1 MKIISLII
9 LIVLFSTSCDK
20 SNDVAKDPFIRST
33 ICMGTSLEIKVLDFD
48 EDSATII
55 TNLAIEE
62 AERINQKFSTYIDD
76 NYMAWLNSVNDTLI
90 QVDDETYF
98 LLERCDKIHKLTL
111 GGFDP
116 AVGNL
121 IDLLGFEK
129 GSPHLPSQ
137 QQIDSVL
144 KEVGWKHVELLGSNS
159 IKKKSHIKLNFGG
172 IAKGYAVYRLYHIM
186 ETHGISN
193 FLINFGGEVI
203 AKGDNWTVG
212 IQHPRIQNEL
222 LGVLNLNQ
230 IGSATSGDYERF
242 FKKDNKRY
250 NHIIN
255 PVSGYPADECMSVT
269 IIGSD
274 MTDADGLAT
283 GIFVMGAKKGME
295 IIESI
300 PEIEGM
306 IIDSAGTTFMSSGFE
321 KYFRSN

>member
-1 MKIISLII
+1 MKKIVFIL

-20 SNDVAKDPFIRST
+20 SNDVAKDPFVRST
-33 ICMGTSLEIKVLDFD
+33 ISMGTSLEIKVLDFD
-48 EDSATII
+48 EDSATVI

-76 NYMAWLNSVNDTLI
+76 NYMAWLNSVNDEI
-90 QVDDETYF
+90 IKVDDETYI

-121 IDLLGFEK
+121 IELLGFEN

-137 QQIDSVL
+137 HQIDSVL
-144 KEVGWKHVELLGSNS
+144 KEVGWKHVELLDSNV

-172 IAKGYAVYRLYHIM
+172 IAKGYAVYRLYHMM
-186 ETHGISN
+186 ETHGVSN

-269 IIGSD
+269 IIASD
-274 MTDADGLAT
+274 MTDADALAT
-283 GIFVMGAKKGME
+283 GVFVMGAKKGME

-306 IIDSAGTTFMSSGFE
+306 IIDSAGTTFMSSGFD

>member
-1 MKIISLII
+1 MKIFLLI
-9 LIVLFSTSCDK
+9 LFVVVFVASCDK
-20 SNDVAKDPFIRST
+20 SKEVTKEPFIRST

-48 EDSATII
+48 EDSATVI

-98 LLERCDKIHKLTL
+98 LLERCDKIHNETL

-137 QQIDSVL
+137 HQIDSVL
-144 KEVGWKHVELLGSNS
+144 KEVGWKHIELLGSNS

-172 IAKGYAVYRLYHIM
+172 IAKGYAVDRLFHILDSLGM
-186 ETHGISN
+186 DN
-193 FLINFGGEVI
+193 FLINFGGEVK
-203 AKGDNWTVG
+203 AKGDNWTIG
-212 IQHPRIQNEL
+212 IQHPRIQKEL
-222 LGVLNLNQ
+222 LGVLKLDQ
-230 IGSATSGDYERF
+230 TGSATSGDYERY

-274 MTDADGLAT
+274 MTDADGYAT
-283 GIFVMGAKKGME
+283 GIFVLGAKKGLE

-306 IIDSAGTTFMSSGFE
+306 VIDSAGTTFMSTGFD